1 MFKQLLKTIAATLLG
16 LFCIHVTAHA
26 DESAKVPKPRIGA
39 RAMVYKKAP
48 EGNLALNTFWPKGHK
63 ATDKRP
69 VIVLFFG
76 GGWVA
81 GKPQQLAPHARY
93 FSRHGFVGITAKYR
107 IRNKDGRHLTP
118 YDCVEDGKSA
128 IRFLRKH
135 AAELG
140 IDPNKIIAGGISA
153 GGHVA
158 ACTAIIKGHDAKD
171 EDLAISSAA
180 NGLVLFNPV
189 IDTTDK
195 GYGSDKF
202 TPETRTQLSPC
213 HHVRMGL
220 PPTFT
225 AHGTAD
231 PTVPFENVSRFDKLM
246 KEAGNTH
253 VLLALE
259 GRKHGVA
266 NVPGFKQGN
275 EKDYNAIMGGA
286 TAFLIKQGL
295 GPVGAAK
302 PGAEKE
308 QPKNDETR

>member
-1 MFKQLLKTIAATLLG
+1 MFNKPLHAAAATLFSLACVSG
-16 LFCIHVTAHA
+16 M
-26 DESAKVPKPRIGA
+26 A
-39 RAMVYKKAP
+39 RAQVKAELPQPKIGTKAITYKSTP
-48 EGNLALNTFWPKGHK
+48 EGKLALNTFWPKGHK
-63 ATDKRP
+63 TTDNRP
-69 VIVLFFG
+69 AIILFFG

-93 FSRHGFVGITAKYR
+93 FSRQGFIGITAKYR

-128 IRFLRKH
+128 VRFLRKH
-135 AAELG
+135 AAALG

-158 ACTAIIKGHDAKD
+158 ACTAIIKGHDAKN
-171 EDLAISSAA
+171 EDMAISSAA

-189 IDTTDK
+189 MDTTDK

-202 TPETRTQLSPC
+202 TPETWTDLSPC
-213 HHVRMGL
+213 HHVRKGL

-231 PTVPFENVSRFDKLM
+231 PTVPFENIEHFDKLM

-253 VLLALE
+253 LLLALE

-275 EKDYNAIMGGA
+275 EKDYNAIMGGSI
-286 TAFLIKQGL
+286 AFLIKNGL
-295 GPVGAAK
+295 GPVTAK
-302 PGAEKE
+302 KSEAGEK
-308 QPKNDETR
+308 QPKK